1 MVEDKITLMKIMKKF
16 CKMHDPKS
24 NARKDE
30 VAKWCNKQCD
40 NVECVKLGF
49 ENKHEYEIK

>member
-1 MVEDKITLMKIMKKF
+1 MKIMKKF